1 MKKLSFALILLF
13 SFLWVRSQ
21 RIQAIVPS
29 QVVEGNAFQIQ
40 YIINE
45 PSDFLN
51 LIAPD
56 FDHLKLIS
64 GPNYYKGNSL
74 VNGKKQPIENI
85 TYTVVPTKAGLITIN
100 AIRARFKNNE
110 EEQSD
115 EVTINVLPQPK
126 ASFNARSTYTDINL
140 YAPSSKTDLDRLIET
155 NLFIKTEVDKRIC
168 YLGEAITATFKLYSR
183 LQSTSEVVNAPS
195 LYGFSVMDIL
205 NINESHQS
213 VETINGKIFNTSVL
227 RKLQLYPAHAGT
239 LTVDEMQLQNTV
251 EFNDSVTGKTIKLE
265 KVLASNP
272 INITAKLLPGR
283 EPADFSGAVG
293 NFTIGA
299 HLANTKIPV
308 NGLGKLLVTIRGRGN
323 FIQFSPPA
331 VNWPKGFDVFEPV
344 ASDELNKN
352 VTPTAG
358 TRLYVFSFTCDHTGT
373 FSIPPVTFSFFD
385 ISLGRYKTIRTD
397 SLKFE
402 IAATGQPRSTIVEK
416 QTIPRTKN
424 LWIVFIIAVAICSLA
439 VMFFLRTKRKEI
451 IPAPTNEKT
460 NYLQKHGAILSRHL
474 TGKQY
479 GLEIEKLFNDLKNEH
494 QLSYQSKQEL
504 IAIQKE
510 CQLLI
515 YSDIDSGENK
525 DELQK
530 RIATFLHQLEAG
542 HSAYL

>member
-1 MKKLSFALILLF
+1 MKKLSFVLILLV
-13 SFLWVRSQ
+13 SFVWVRSQ

-29 QVVEGNAFQIQ
+29 QVVQGNAFQIQ

-51 LIAPD
+51 LIVPE
-56 FDHLKLIS
+56 FDNLKLIS

-85 TYTVVPTKAGLITIN
+85 TYTVVPTKAGLLTIN
-100 AIRARFKNNE
+100 AITARFKNNE

-140 YAPSSKTDLDRLIET
+140 YAPSRKTDLDRLIAA

-227 RKLQLYPAHAGT
+227 RKLRLYPAHAGT
-239 LTVDEMQLQNTV
+239 LTIDEMQLQNTI

-265 KVLASNP
+265 KLLASNAV
-272 INITAKLLPGR
+272 NITAKLLPGK
-283 EPADFSGAVG
+283 EPTDFSGAVG
-293 NFTIGA
+293 HFTIEA
-299 HLANTKIPV
+299 HLENKKIAV
-308 NGLGKLLVTIRGRGN
+308 NGLGKLLVTAAGRGN
-323 FIQFSPPA
+323 FIQFSPP
-331 VNWPKGFDVFEPV
+331 VISWPKDFDVFEPV

-352 VTPTAG
+352 AAPTEG
-358 TRLYVFSFTCDHTGT
+358 KRLYVFSFTCDHTGK
-373 FSIPPVTFSFFD
+373 FSIPPVSFSFFD
-385 ISLGRYKTIRTD
+385 ISLARYKTIRTD
-397 SLKFE
+397 SINFE
-402 IAATGQPRSTIVEK
+402 IAETAKPQSSVVEK
-416 QTIPRTKN
+416 QTVPRTKN
-424 LWIVFIIAVAICSLA
+424 LWIAFVLAVAICLLA
-439 VMFFLRTKRKEI
+439 VMFFLRTKRKEVI
-451 IPAPTNEKT
+451 QTPTKEET
-460 NYLQKHGAILSRHL
+460 NHLQKHDAILSRKL

-479 GLEIEKLFNDLKNEH
+479 CLEIGKLFNDLNNEH

-504 IAIQKE
+504 IALQKE

-515 YSDIDSGENK
+515 YSDIDFEEKK

-530 RIATFLHQLEAG
+530 RIDAFLNQFNAG